1 MKRDRITQI
10 EVAARGQH
18 GALLYALGESGDIY
32 TLDDRY
38 ENARWT
44 RVRVSPLL
52 RKRPMHDTHSPTEAP
67 ASKNPKL

>member
-1 MKRDRITQI
+1 MADPNIRDRIIQI
-10 EVAARGQH
+10 VVGGRGQS

-38 ENARWT
+38 ENENARWT

-52 RKRPMHDTHSPTEAP
+52 RKRPKITPS
-67 ASKNPKL
+67 LLG